1 MFEDDIEDEDLDIEE
16 ADDISLDEVA
26 EVEDDAAIADDVV
39 ESDDEEGYS
48 APAVKNKT
56 VVHEDLP
63 SLEAKKKDRDAL
75 AQAME
80 AFLARGG
87 KIQEVGSE

>member
-48 APAVKNKT
+48 APVVKSKAVM
-56 VVHEDLP
+56 HEDLP

>member
-1 MFEDDIEDEDLDIEE
+1 MFEDDIEDEDLDTEE
-16 ADDISLDEVA
+16 TDDISLDEVA
-26 EVEDDAAIADDVV
+26 EVEDDAAIADEVV
-39 ESDDEEGYS
+39 ESDDEGYD
-48 APAVKNKT
+48 ALAVKSKA

-63 SLEAKKKDRDAL
+63 SLEAKKKERDAL

-87 KIQEVGSE
+87 KIQEVSSD

>member
-1 MFEDDIEDEDLDIEE
+1 MFEEDIEDEELETEDS
-16 ADDISLDEVA
+16 DDISLEDVA
-26 EVEDDAAIADDVV
+26 DVEDDAAIAGDAV
-39 ESDDEEGYS
+39 ESDDDEDYG
-48 APAVKNKT
+48 APVAKSKP

-87 KIQEVGSE
+87 KIEEVGSE